1 MQNAKVEELLVLR
14 TMRIS
19 DYAQVMALW
28 GNTESMS
35 LRGADSEE
43 NIALYLKKNPGL
55 SFVLEKQGLVIG
67 AVLAGTDGRRGYL
80 QHLAVSATFR
90 GEGFGKQLVNAV
102 IDALAKQGI
111 AKTHLFVHAD
121 NKAAQGFYES
131 MGWFARDEV
140 RMFSF
145 NSSSELNV

>member
-1 MQNAKVEELLVLR
+1 MLR
-14 TMRIS
+14 KMLIS
-19 DYAQVMALW
+19 DYDQVTALW

-43 NIALYLKKNPGL
+43 NITLYLKKNPGL
-55 SFVLEKQGLVIG
+55 SFVVEKQGLLVG

-80 QHLAVSATFR
+80 QHLAVNAASR
-90 GEGFGKQLVNAV
+90 GEGLGKQLVNAV
-102 IDALAKQGI
+102 IDGLAKQGI

-121 NKAAQGFYES
+121 NKAAQTFYES

>member
-1 MQNAKVEELLVLR
+1 MFVLR
-14 TMRIS
+14 EMLIS
-19 DYAQVMALW
+19 DYDQVMALW

-35 LRGADSEE
+35 LRGADSRD

-55 SFVLEKQGLVIG
+55 SFVVEKQGLVVG

-80 QHLAVSATFR
+80 QHLAVSVSSR
-90 GEGFGKQLVNAV
+90 GEGLGKQLVNAV
-102 IDALAKQGI
+102 IAAFAEQGI
-111 AKTHLFVHAD
+111 AKTHLFVHSD

-131 MGWFARDEV
+131 MGWFPRDEV